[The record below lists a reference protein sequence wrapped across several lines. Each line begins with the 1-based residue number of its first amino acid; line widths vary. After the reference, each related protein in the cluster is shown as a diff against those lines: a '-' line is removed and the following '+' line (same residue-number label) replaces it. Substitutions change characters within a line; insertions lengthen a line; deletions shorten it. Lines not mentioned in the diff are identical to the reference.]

1 MVVVHDCCCE
11 GCAAVV
17 GCGVDVGAVV
27 EKEFCEVDGL
37 GAGYVDEWGD
47 ALDCPCFYVGA
58 EVEEGFDERGVRG
71 ISGSAAQW
79 APEFHAGREDRVG
92 NGVGFT

>member
-1 MVVVHDCCCE
+1 MVVIYDCCCE

-27 EKEFCEVDGL
+27 EKEFCEVYGL
-37 GAGYVDEWGD
+37 GAGYVDEWRVAVD
-47 ALDCPCFYVGA
+47 AACFYIGA
-58 EVEEGFDERGVRG
+58 EIEQGFDERRVRG

-79 APEFHAGREDRVG
+79 APEFHARRKDGVG
-92 NGVGFT
+92 KGVGFT